1 MFASREEEL
10 PTQRTSF
17 SQVRKRGRPAEAKF
31 SLTVCAPW
39 RSTVNVLGGQAL
51 AVLAQSCDSTGALKP
66 SRRGCFCGACNRT
79 TGLQRVVAVV
89 QGCPRGATRTASW
102 PRVSVDGPDGCP
114 LALAG
119 SAAVSSWGRS
129 YQLFGHHSVL
139 LSIASRSRSRRPR
152 LLAAEP
158 SGHALSVPVF
168 CSQGQADL
176 QPRQILI
183 ARTSLGQRSPKAG
196 CHAARKSNV
205 GHRKISNAQKHLQ
218 VAGHSP
224 SRLMFCGQ
232 PSLGCCTAVIMNTA
246 TRRQAA
252 STDVR
257 ISALPNSDEQAR
269 MKP

>member
-1 MFASREEEL
+1 MFASREEES

-17 SQVRKRGRPAEAKF
+17 CWGRKRGRPAEAKF

-39 RSTVNVLGGQAL
+39 GSTVNVLGGQAL

-79 TGLQRVVAVV
+79 TALQRLSACV

-114 LALAG
+114 LGLAV

-129 YQLFGHHSVL
+129 YQLFGHHSLL
-139 LSIASRSRSRRPR
+139 LSIATRTRSRRPR

-158 SGHALSVPVF
+158 SGHPLSLPIF

-183 ARTSLGQRSPKAG
+183 AVTSLGQRSQKAG
-196 CHAARKSNV
+196 CHAARKSIV
-205 GHRKISNAQKHLQ
+205 GLPPQHLQ
-218 VAGHSP
+218 CSKTSP
-224 SRLMFCGQ
+224 GGWSLPI
-232 PSLGCCTAVIMNTA
+232 PSDVLWSAVIGMLYCSHHEHCNPKA
-246 TRRQAA
+246 GRVNRC
-252 STDVR
+252 SDKP
-257 ISALPNSDEQAR
+257 SAEFR
-269 MKP
+269 